1 MQKNLKKA
9 IASEINYA
17 IATADT
23 MKDVEGHW
31 NIFED
36 KFNKD
41 FAKFYS
47 EIRKREG
54 VSSELYFNNEA
65 LMCFIGDR
73 IPNKERDIALEKLE
87 KKYRLNSWLMDV
99 THDQS
104 CITASE
110 VNSEYIE
117 KNKEYI
123 HGLRRIL
130 LRIDREETLKVHEIY
145 KKYPN
150 KYEVNENVV
159 NICQTNDFDDA
170 RKAFIKFLN
179 KKTEYKVISREKAVD
194 DAVKELFLN
203 FEPELDYKDYV
214 KEYGT
219 SDDFLFNYGPLNA
232 VIENMCLD
240 QSDRLFCK

>member
-87 KKYRLNSWLMDV
+87 KKYRLNNWLMDV

-104 CITASE
+104 CVTASE

-130 LRIDREETLKVHEIY
+130 LRITEKETLKAHEIY
-145 KKYPN
+145 KKY
-150 KYEVNENVV
+150 
-159 NICQTNDFDDA
+159 
-170 RKAFIKFLN
+170 LN
-179 KKTEYKVISREKAVD
+179 KKTEYKVISRAKAVD
-194 DAVKELFLN
+194 DAVNELFLN
-203 FEPELDYKDYV
+203 FEPEFDDKDYV

-240 QSDRLFCK
+240 